1 MNEFFSF
8 YKIKGKEAFMK
19 LNEDKL
25 ESRQPGV
32 GMLNASVPGR
42 LK

>member
-1 MNEFFSF
+1 MNIFL
-8 YKIKGKEAFMK
+8 YKIKGKEDFMK

-25 ESRQPGV
+25 QERQPGV
-32 GMLNASVPGR
+32 ETLNASVPGR